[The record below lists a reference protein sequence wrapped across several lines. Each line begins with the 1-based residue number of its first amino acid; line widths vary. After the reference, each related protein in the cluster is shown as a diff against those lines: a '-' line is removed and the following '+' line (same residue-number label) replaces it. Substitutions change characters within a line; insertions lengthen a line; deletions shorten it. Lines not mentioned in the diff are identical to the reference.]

1 MFCVLKG
8 RSGVL
13 GEQTLWCNG
22 LCFQPWHEWLRYTH
36 GSKSSTKMMFSQP
49 SNVWFTFFYGFT
61 TSNTQIVKLWFALVP
76 ITHTLKVKKSRHNF
90 DQNLFPI
97 LNVWWSLNINKQKF
111 YRKSVAHNLGQLD
124 CLSGK
129 CVGKETNFRLTT
141 ARHCIKLDIHY
152 KDLVIMVWSVSH

>member
-49 SNVWFTFFYGFT
+49 SNVWFNFFYGFT
-61 TSNTQIVKLWFALVP
+61 TSNSQIVKLWFALFP
-76 ITHTLKVKKSRHNF
+76 IAHTLKVKKSRHS
-90 DQNLFPI
+90 
-97 LNVWWSLNINKQKF
+97 LNVWWSLNINKLKF
-111 YRKSVAHNLGQLD
+111 YRKSVAHNLGQLH
-124 CLSGK
+124 CLLGK
-129 CVGKETNFRLTT
+129 CVGKGTNCTLTT
-141 ARHCIKLDIHY
+141 DLHCIKLDIHY
-152 KDLVIMVWSVSH
+152 KDLAIMVLRVSYWT